1 MTWGQT
7 LPSHYHHHDP
17 GHHLH
22 HAQRL
27 IDEER
32 FPE

>member
-7 LPSHYHHHDP
+7 LPSQYHHP
-17 GHHLH
+17 GRHLH